1 VLVGGMHRNG
11 KTYAQ
16 DIHRFVE
23 KHALQSQ
30 VIFAGSRGDVA
41 DLMVAM
47 DIVVHASIRPEPFGR
62 VILEGMALG
71 KAVIAT
77 DMGGVPEFVQNGV
90 TGRLV
95 PPNNHRLLARAI
107 VELLEDPAYRKRLGQ
122 NGREEVE
129 QRFVM
134 QRHVRDVTEAYGG
147 LAGRH

>member
-1 VLVGGMHRNG
+1 
-11 KTYAQ
+11 
-16 DIHRFVE
+16 
-23 KHALQSQ
+23 
-30 VIFAGSRGDVA
+30 
-41 DLMVAM
+41 
-47 DIVVHASIRPEPFGR
+47 
-62 VILEGMALG
+62 MALG